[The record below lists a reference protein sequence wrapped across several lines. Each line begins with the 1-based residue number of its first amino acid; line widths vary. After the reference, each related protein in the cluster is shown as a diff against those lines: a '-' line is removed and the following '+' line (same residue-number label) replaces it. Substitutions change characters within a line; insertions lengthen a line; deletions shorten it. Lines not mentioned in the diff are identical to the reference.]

1 MVTESV
7 LFLIGMLINLAISL
21 IIVRGIY
28 YPHRRI
34 HEYIFTFIA
43 FSVVIY
49 LVMGL
54 FSSVELSIGVG
65 FGLFALFSVLRY
77 RTDTVPIREMTYLF
91 VMVALPIMNSIL
103 FTSGQYGTL
112 ALSDLMII
120 VVLWVLEQKWGF
132 QYELKKLIRYEK
144 IDLIRADRR
153 DDLIADLRDRTGL
166 PITRVEILEID
177 FLRDSADI
185 MVSYEETAEIV
196 PPLPALSS
204 SSPSP
209 ASPLHPGDVSGTP
222 LPESTTSRTG

>member
-1 MVTESV
+1 MVTGSA

-21 IIVRGIY
+21 VIVRGIY

-166 PITRVEILEID
+166 PINRVEILEID

-185 MVSYEETAEIV
+185 MVSYEETAEII
-196 PPLPALSS
+196 PPLPVLSS

-209 ASPLHPGDVSGTP
+209 ASPLHPGDASGTS
-222 LPESTTSRTG
+222 LPESTASRTG

>member
-1 MVTESV
+1 MVTESA

-185 MVSYEETAEIV
+185 MVSYEEKVEIV
-196 PPLPALSS
+196 PPLPPLSS

-209 ASPLHPGDVSGTP
+209 ASPLHPGDMSGTP
-222 LPESTTSRTG
+222 LTESNSSKTG